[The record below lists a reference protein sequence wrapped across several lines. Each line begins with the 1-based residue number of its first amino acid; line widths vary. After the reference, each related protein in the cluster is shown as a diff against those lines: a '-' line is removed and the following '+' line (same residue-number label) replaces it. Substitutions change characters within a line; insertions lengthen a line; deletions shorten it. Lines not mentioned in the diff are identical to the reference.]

1 MKQGSLNLII
11 VGGSAVIGWAIFE
24 FMFPQF
30 VKDGG
35 PLIIGLVAMSI
46 MVVTYIIERQL
57 SLKKAG
63 GRGPLPKF
71 LKSLVQNVTSN
82 DIPAAITVCDQ
93 QRGSLANIVKTGLE
107 RYQEINEKKDLSKK
121 EKMEEVKRVIEE
133 ATMLEMPILE
143 RNLIALSTIASV
155 STMWG
160 LLGTVLGMIRSFQAL
175 AKAGAPDAT
184 ALSLGISEA
193 LLNTA
198 GGIGVAIVGIVA
210 YNFFTSKLDGMTYMI
225 DEASKDIIMNLQAK
239 HE

>member
-1 MKQGSLNLII
+1 MKQGSLNFIII
-11 VGGSAVIGWAIFE
+11 VGAAIIGYLIYE

-30 VKDGG
+30 IKDGG
-35 PLIIGLVAMSI
+35 KLVIGLVALSI
-46 MVVTYIIERQL
+46 MVLTYVIERQL

-71 LKSLVQNVTSN
+71 LKSLVQNVNAN
-82 DIPAAITVCDQ
+82 DIPAAISVCDQ

-107 RYQEINEKKDLSKK
+107 RYQEISEKKDLSKK

-143 RNLIALSTIASV
+143 RNLIALSTIASI

-160 LLGTVLGMIRSFQAL
+160 LLGTVLGMIKSFAAL
-175 AKAGAPDAT
+175 AQAGAPDAT

-193 LLNTA
+193 LINTA
-198 GGIGVAIVGIVA
+198 GGIAIAIAAIVS
-210 YNFFTSKLDGMTYMI
+210 YNFFTTKIDGMTYMI
-225 DEASKDIIMNLQAK
+225 DEASKDIIMNLQSK

>member
-1 MKQGSLNLII
+1 MKQGSLNFII
-11 VGGSAVIGWAIFE
+11 IGGSTVIGWAIFE

-71 LKSLVQNVTSN
+71 LKSLVQNVNSN
-82 DIPAAITVCDQ
+82 DIPAAISVCDQ

-198 GGIGVAIVGIVA
+198 GGIGVAIVAIVS
-210 YNFFTSKLDGMTYMI
+210 YNFFTSKIDGMTYMI

>member
-1 MKQGSLNLII
+1 MKQGSLNIIII
-11 VGGSAVIGWAIFE
+11 VGALIMGWAIYE
-24 FMFPQF
+24 FTFPQF

-35 PLIIGLVAMSI
+35 KLIIGLVALSI
-46 MVVTYIIERQL
+46 MVVTYVIERQL

-71 LKSLVQNVTSN
+71 LKSLVQNVNSN
-82 DIPAAITVCDQ
+82 DIAAAISVCDQ

-107 RYQEINEKKDLSKK
+107 RYQEIKEKKDLSKK
-121 EKMEEVKRVIEE
+121 EKIEEVKRVIEE

-143 RNLIALSTIASV
+143 RNLIALSTIASI

-160 LLGTVLGMIRSFQAL
+160 LLGTVLGMIRSFAAL

-184 ALSLGISEA
+184 QLSLGISEA
-193 LLNTA
+193 LMNTA
-198 GGIGVAIVGIVA
+198 GGIAVAIAAIVA
-210 YNFFTSKLDGMTYMI
+210 YNFFTNKIDGMTYMI
-225 DEASKDIIMNLQAK
+225 DEASKDIVMNLQSK